1 MGERDVFPHVGR
13 NTQIELEGARHPVY
27 PITTGTFGG
36 VDFLHSVTGEGECT
50 VSPMSRGTLQ
60 LTTLQYR
67 TS

>member
-1 MGERDVFPHVGR
+1 MGERNVFPHVGR
-13 NTQIELEGARHPVY
+13 NTQIELEGARYPVY

-50 VSPMSRGTLQ
+50 FSPMSRGTLS
-60 LTTLQYR
+60 LTGLQYR